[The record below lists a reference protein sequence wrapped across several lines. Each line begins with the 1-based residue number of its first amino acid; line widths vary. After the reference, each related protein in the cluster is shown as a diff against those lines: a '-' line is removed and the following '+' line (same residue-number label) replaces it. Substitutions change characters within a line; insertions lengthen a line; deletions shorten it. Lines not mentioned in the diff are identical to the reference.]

1 MTNFIDHR
9 IGARVSREFRRV
21 ATGKTDITPLDNG
34 DEIRNARWKYKKL
47 KFTAS
52 YAMLTPEA
60 QEELTSAFYAA
71 NAQLMLFRFRD
82 HGDYKVAGSPLTV
95 VQGTTY
101 PVQLTK
107 RYYFGPTYADRL
119 IQAVVKCN
127 VMDAGGNAVAGT
139 LDTVLGIFTPDAEWG
154 VGQYKWSGT
163 FDCWVRFG
171 SDEFDMTMLTLDI
184 ATADV
189 ELLEMRA
196 RR

>member
-9 IGARVSREFRRV
+9 IGARVSSEFRRV
-21 ATGKTDITPLDNG
+21 ATGKTDITALDNG

-52 YAMLTPEA
+52 YAMLTSEA

-71 NAQLMLFRFRD
+71 NAQLLLFRFRD
-82 HGDYKVAGSPLTV
+82 HGDYKVVDSPLAV
-95 VQGTTY
+95 VQGTTN

-107 RYYFGPTYADRL
+107 RYYFGPAYADRL

-127 VMDAGGNAVAGT
+127 VMDAGSNTVTGT
-139 LDTVLGIFTPDAEWG
+139 LDTALGIFTPDTAWG
-154 VGQYKWSGT
+154 VGRYKWSGT

>member
-1 MTNFIDHR
+1 MANFIDHR
-9 IGARVSREFRRV
+9 IGARVSSEFRRV
-21 ATGKTDITPLDNG
+21 ATGKTDITALDNG

-82 HGDYKVAGSPLTV
+82 HGDFKVTKSPLTV
-95 VQGTTY
+95 EEGTTN

-107 RYYFGPTYADRL
+107 RYYFGPAFADRL
-119 IQAVVKCN
+119 IQAVVKCT
-127 VMDAGGNAVAGT
+127 VYDAGDNPISGT
-139 LDTVLGIFTPDAEWG
+139 LDTALGIFTPDSVWPAG
-154 VGQYKWSGT
+154 AVTWSGT
-163 FDCWVRFG
+163 FDVWVRFG
-171 SDEFDMTMLTLDI
+171 SDEFDMTLHTLDI

-189 ELLEMRA
+189 ELMEMRA